1 MSQKRS
7 IFEEVGTQG
16 ATTRAEPA
24 GGMIDAKPRGARK
37 AIRLWLFVLFTLVVA
52 MIAVGGATR
61 LTDSGLSITEWK
73 PISGAIPPM
82 SDADWQAEFTNYKAS
97 PQFKYMN
104 PDMTV
109 SEFKGIF
116 WWEWGHRQLGRF
128 VGIVWFLGFLGFWLT
143 KKIPP
148 GWTGRLF
155 SLGVLGGLQGA
166 IGWWMVSSGLVGR
179 MTSVASYRLA
189 THLGLAFIILGLIAW
204 FAVQLS
210 RPQSELLQARRLA
223 EPKLGRIGAVLIG
236 LVFVQ
241 IILGALTAGID
252 AGLAF
257 PTWPSMNGQFLPSES
272 FDYTPLWRNFFEN
285 PALVQFNHRIVGY
298 LVFLLGLYAA
308 WRARS
313 SAHQSTREAYA
324 LAAAMIFFQM
334 ILGITTALELVH
346 YWWLGLIHQFG
357 AVITWV
363 LVIRARHTAR
373 YPVIRSI
380 REGRA

>member
-1 MSQKRS
+1 MSQKRN
-7 IFEEVGTQG
+7 IFEEVGETS
-16 ATTRAEPA
+16 ASTRAAPQ
-24 GGMIDAKPRGARK
+24 GGMIDAKPRGARRS
-37 AIRLWLFVLFTLVVA
+37 IRIWLFILFALVVA

-82 SDADWQAEFTNYKAS
+82 NMMDWQAEFANYKQS
-97 PQFKYMN
+97 PQFEYLN
-104 PDMTV
+104 PNMTL

-116 WWEWGHRQLGRF
+116 WWEWGHRQLGRTI
-128 VGIVWFLGFLGFWLT
+128 GLVWFAGFVFFWLT

-148 GWTGRLF
+148 GWWGRLF
-155 SLGVLGGLQGA
+155 SLGILGGLQGA
-166 IGWWMVSSGLVGR
+166 IGWWMVASGLTGR

-204 FAVQLS
+204 FAFQLG
-210 RPQSELLQARRLA
+210 RPQAQLLQARRLS
-223 EPKLGRIGAVLIG
+223 EKRLTHLGTVMIG

-241 IILGALTAGID
+241 ILLGALTAGID

-272 FDYTPLWRNFFEN
+272 FDFTPLWRNFFEN
-285 PALVQFNHRIVGY
+285 PALVQFNHRMVAY
-298 LVFLLGLYAA
+298 LVFFIGLYSA

-313 SAHQSTREAYA
+313 SAHQSTRQAFA
-324 LAAAMIFFQM
+324 MMGAMIVVQLL
-334 ILGITTALELVH
+334 LGITTALDLVH
-346 YWWLGLIHQFG
+346 YWWLGSIHQLG
-357 AVITWV
+357 AVVTWV
-363 LVIRARHTAR
+363 LVIRARHMAR
-373 YPVIRSI
+373 FPMVRSI